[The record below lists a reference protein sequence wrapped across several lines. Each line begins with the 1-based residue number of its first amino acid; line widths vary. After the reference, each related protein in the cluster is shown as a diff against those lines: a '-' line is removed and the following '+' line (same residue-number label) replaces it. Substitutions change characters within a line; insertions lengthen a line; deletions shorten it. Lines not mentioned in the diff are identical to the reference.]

1 MQTTNILRL
10 NTQPL
15 TTTFQCLQNHRIVT
29 NMRVLAFILLAI
41 SSSNSAFTPA
51 VHPHF
56 LAKHQLIETTLFDS
70 NEKEPTIDQSPTE
83 AGSHEELLYALG
95 VNLARQLGDIRPLVE
110 NGEELTFVAKGLL
123 DAVIG
128 RLSEEGQIA
137 LLKER
142 TDDLNSLITD
152 RA

>member
-1 MQTTNILRL
+1 MKLLVYALLGLPFSAT
-10 NTQPL
+10 
-15 TTTFQCLQNHRIVT
+15 
-29 NMRVLAFILLAI
+29 AFI
-41 SSSNSAFTPA
+41 PA
-51 VHPHF
+51 VPS
-56 LAKHQLIETTLFDS
+56 LLTRPYS
-70 NEKEPTIDQSPTE
+70 NESPRNSLSASGEKEPVINQSPTE
-83 AGSHEELLYALG
+83 AGTHEELLYALG
-95 VNLARQLGDIRPLVE
+95 VNLARQLGDVRPLVE

-142 TDDLNSLITD
+142 QEDLNTLITE